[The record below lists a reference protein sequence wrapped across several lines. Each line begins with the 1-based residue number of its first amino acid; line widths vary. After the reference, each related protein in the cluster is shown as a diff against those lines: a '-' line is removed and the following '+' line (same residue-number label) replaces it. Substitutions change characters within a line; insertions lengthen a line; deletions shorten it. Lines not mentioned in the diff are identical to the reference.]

1 MKHTSKGKLLTG
13 IILET
18 FKLNGLLVIEGDQ
31 LMKELGL
38 TSARWKVLG
47 ALSNVSQ
54 PMTVPDIAR
63 TMGQSRQAVQ
73 RLSNEMLEDGLIATL
88 PNPKHKRAKLLA
100 LTDNGKEA
108 YRMAMEKQI
117 PWVNSLASEFKETDL
132 KLVATRIEE
141 LACQLES

>member
-18 FKLNGLLVIEGDQ
+18 FRLNGLLVIEGDQ

-132 KLVATRIEE
+132 ELVATRIEE